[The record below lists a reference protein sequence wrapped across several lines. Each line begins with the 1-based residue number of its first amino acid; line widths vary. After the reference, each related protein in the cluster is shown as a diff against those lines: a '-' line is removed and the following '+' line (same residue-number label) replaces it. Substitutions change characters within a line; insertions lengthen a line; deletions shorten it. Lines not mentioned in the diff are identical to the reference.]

1 MAFSSAD
8 FAAVASLAAASTI
21 RTFSSDAS
29 ATRAVFAASSEAPSS
44 EEAERESVTRSIV
57 CSSATDRNV
66 VSDGSD
72 TETKAF
78 VSADPSSPF
87 SAARARV
94 ASETTPSYAL
104 FVSSPASSARP
115 PIASLRRSSS
125 VVAMT
130 SMSSASFVSEA
141 LPASAWCTSSSA
153 RSASFDARS
162 SWTAFSTNVS
172 FAAAMVTDSFS
183 IFRADA
189 FASAILLTTVTSA
202 FSCTSSRT
210 TSRVH
215 TTDRTIAARICALA
229 PRRHRRVDASFEEEE
244 EDLLFVFGETGA
256 PFEPTPPRDGVELDP
271 FRPSSNS
278 ASERTNPSSNPSS
291 WRKASSESGSSPPN
305 HAQLDAPPLSEPS
318 RDALRR
324 ISDDSPRAD
333 TDAPE
338 AAAAAKASSALSPAS
353 SAVFARAPRREASR
367 RASSSE
373 RSRAAPGGRRAP
385 AAVALRKLAAGN
397 TNAMRNEHVD
407 PVSPNANATLGTYS
421 ERYRAHVMEA
431 TATTVASRL
440 AISGGTA
447 ARSSLVSP
455 LCVRSA

>member
-29 ATRAVFAASSEAPSS
+29 ATRAVFAASGRSSPSS
-44 EEAERESVTRSIV
+44 EEAERESVTRSIFFV
-57 CSSATDRNV
+57 SSVAADGDR
-66 VSDGSD
+66 DGRLRRVRHGGV
-72 TETKAF
+72 KAF
-78 VSADPSSPF
+78 VAFLF

-94 ASETTPSYAL
+94 ASETVVGKPSRAL
-104 FVSSPASSARP
+104 RVSSPASSARP

-130 SMSSASFVSEA
+130 SMSSASFASDA

-324 ISDDSPRAD
+324 ISDDSRARGHGR
-333 TDAPE
+333 ARGGGRRE
-338 AAAAAKASSALSPAS
+338 SILRLIARSL
-353 SAVFARAPRREASR
+353 VRGRFARAPRREGRGAR
-367 RASSSE
+367 ARASA
-373 RSRAAPGGRRAP
+373 RAPLRAADRAP
-385 AAVALRKLAAGN
+385 ALWRSGS
-397 TNAMRNEHVD
+397 
-407 PVSPNANATLGTYS
+407 SPRATRT
-421 ERYRAHVMEA
+421 R
-431 TATTVASRL
+431 
-440 AISGGTA
+440 
-447 ARSSLVSP
+447 
-455 LCVRSA
+455 